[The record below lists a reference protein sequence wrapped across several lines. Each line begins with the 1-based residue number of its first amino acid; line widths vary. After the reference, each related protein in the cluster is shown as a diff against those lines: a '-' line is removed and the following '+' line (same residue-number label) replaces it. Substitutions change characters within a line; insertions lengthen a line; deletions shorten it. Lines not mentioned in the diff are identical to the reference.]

1 MGRGSKRATHDLPA
15 TSTIYATPVILDKT
29 PMKGG
34 LGLLSSAIRQ
44 PGSSH
49 G

>member
-15 TSTIYATPVILDKT
+15 TSTIYATPIIFDKT

-34 LGLLSSAIRQ
+34 LGLLSTAIRQ
-44 PGSSH
+44 PGRSYV
-49 G
+49 